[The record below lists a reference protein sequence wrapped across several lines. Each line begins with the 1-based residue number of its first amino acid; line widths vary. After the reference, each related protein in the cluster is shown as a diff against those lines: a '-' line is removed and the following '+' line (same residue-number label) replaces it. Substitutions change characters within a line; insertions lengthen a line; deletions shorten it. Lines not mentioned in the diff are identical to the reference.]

1 MRRRYSE
8 ELLKDIHIRLDKH
21 GLEGITE
28 QEMMVLRSED
38 AAESTDYLAEKID
51 QSTAQIT
58 DKIDQ
63 STAQIIAKID
73 QSTAQIMETIDR
85 NVGPIH
91 FWAKVIGSGLWAV
104 AASLIASI
112 IFRACGG

>member
-1 MRRRYSE
+1 MRKQYSE
-8 ELLKDIHIRLDKH
+8 DLLKDIHIRLDKR
-21 GLEGITE
+21 GLEGLTE
-28 QEMMVLRSED
+28 KEMMVLLSED
-38 AAESTDYLAEKID
+38 IAESTAYLAEYLG
-51 QSTAQIT
+51 

-63 STAQIIAKID
+63 STSQIIA
-73 QSTAQIMETIDR
+73 TIHQT
-85 NVGPIH
+85 VGPLH